1 MRFSTFGQALL
12 LSLAALA
19 HADDNCDAKPEE
31 APFATSQF
39 AGPAYPSE
47 GSPEIKCDS
56 HWSNGE
62 TIIGIE
68 AWSAKFQVK
77 AVRFKF
83 SQSGW
88 GPIRGSVPTEKI
100 QAHETKEWDAG
111 AEVGMYNTSTCHLAS
126 TNQCPRHPVVEQQA
140 R

>member
-12 LSLAALA
+12 LSLAAFA
-19 HADDNCDAKPEE
+19 RADDDCDAGSKD
-31 APFATSQF
+31 APFAASRP
-39 AGPAYPSE
+39 AGPDYPQG
-47 GSPEIKCDS
+47 GSPEIQCDS
-56 HWSNGE
+56 KWTNGE

-88 GPIRGSVPTEKI
+88 GPVRGSVPTDKVQE
-100 QAHETKEWDAG
+100 HESKEWKADE
-111 AEVGMYNTSTCHLAS
+111 EVGMCNTSTCQLA
-126 TNQCPRHPVVEQQA
+126 
-140 R
+140 